1 MGLTVMA
8 GVRVIGLSLALL
20 VGHVGYLHLSGNL
33 HPVIKGELYRAG
45 QLSPA
50 ALRRA
55 VVDHGIRSIIN
66 LRGASDADWYRAERA
81 AAHGLGLAYIN
92 YPISSRRILSQDQ
105 ARDILEI
112 LRTAPKPVLVHCAAG
127 ADRTGLVSALY
138 VAAIARLP
146 EAVAE
151 SQLSIRYGHLAVPV
165 LSAAWP
171 MDESFEALEPWLGY
185 TGS

>member
-8 GVRVIGLSLALL
+8 GVRAIGLAVALL

-33 HPVIKGELYRAG
+33 HPVIDGELYRAG
-45 QLSPA
+45 QLSPS
-50 ALRRA
+50 ALRQA
-55 VVDHGIRSIIN
+55 VADHGIRSIIN
-66 LRGASDADWYRAERA
+66 LRGANDADWYRAERA
-81 AAHGLGLAYIN
+81 TADELGLHYVN
-92 YPISSRRILSQDQ
+92 FPMTSRRLFSQDQ
-105 ARDILEI
+105 ARDVIEI

-138 VAAIARLP
+138 LAAVARLP

-151 SQLSIRYGHLAVPV
+151 SQLSIRYGHLAVPL

-185 TGS
+185 TDS